1 MKTKEIKLAIVAIL
15 SICIIYFGIIFLK
28 GLKLFS
34 TDNIYFVEMKDVGGL
49 AKSAEVTSKGMKVGL
64 VKDITYNSDN
74 QMLSVEVELNE
85 GIVPTQGS
93 YANITKELLG
103 APKLNIVMGE
113 NPKALLN
120 RGDTIKGVVGT
131 DLMSVANEM
140 IPQIKQLQ
148 PKLDSILTAINNIV
162 NDPAIMESLN
172 NLEYASRN
180 LKTTSN
186 KINSMLDS
194 DMPQLINKANK
205 ICNNLQNT
213 TDNINKIDIIS
224 IADNAN
230 QTLVTTNQ
238 TMQELKVFTN
248 NLNNPNSSLGR
259 LMNDPNIYNNLDST
273 TLNASRLLED
283 IRLNPK
289 RYINFS
295 LIGKKSK

>member
-103 APKLNIVMGE
+103 APKLNIVLGE

>member
-194 DMPQLINKANK
+194 DMPQLIDKANK

>member
-49 AKSAEVTSKGMKVGL
+49 VKSAEVTSKGMKVGL

>member
-1 MKTKEIKLAIVAIL
+1 MKTKEIKLALVAIL

-120 RGDTIKGVVGT
+120 RGDTIKGVVGP

-162 NDPAIMESLN
+162 NDPAIMESLS

-186 KINSMLDS
+186 KINSVLDS
-194 DMPQLINKANK
+194 EMPQLVNKANK

-213 TDNINKIDIIS
+213 TDKINKIDIVG

-248 NLNNPNSSLGR
+248 TLNNPNSSLGR

>member
-1 MKTKEIKLAIVAIL
+1 
-15 SICIIYFGIIFLK
+15 
-28 GLKLFS
+28 
-34 TDNIYFVEMKDVGGL
+34 MKDVGGL

-162 NDPAIMESLN
+162 NDPAIMESLS

-186 KINSMLDS
+186 KINSVLDS
-194 DMPQLINKANK
+194 EMPQLVNKANK

-213 TDNINKIDIIS
+213 TDKINKIDIVG

-248 NLNNPNSSLGR
+248 TLNNPNSSLGR

>member
-1 MKTKEIKLAIVAIL
+1 MKTKEIKLALVAIL

-162 NDPAIMESLN
+162 NDPAIMESLS

-186 KINSMLDS
+186 KINSVLDS
-194 DMPQLINKANK
+194 EMPQLVNKANK

-213 TDNINKIDIIS
+213 TDKINKIDIVG

-248 NLNNPNSSLGR
+248 TLNNPNSSLGR

>member
-49 AKSAEVTSKGMKVGL
+49 AKSAEVTSKGMKIGL

-172 NLEYASRN
+172 NLKYASRN

>member
-186 KINSMLDS
+186 KINSMLDN

>member
-120 RGDTIKGVVGT
+120 HGDTIKGVVGT

>member
-1 MKTKEIKLAIVAIL
+1 
-15 SICIIYFGIIFLK
+15 
-28 GLKLFS
+28 
-34 TDNIYFVEMKDVGGL
+34 
-49 AKSAEVTSKGMKVGL
+49 
-64 VKDITYNSDN
+64 
-74 QMLSVEVELNE
+74 ML
-85 GIVPTQGS
+85 I
-93 YANITKELLG
+93 AADCDK
-103 APKLNIVMGE
+103 
-113 NPKALLN
+113 
-120 RGDTIKGVVGT
+120 
-131 DLMSVANEM
+131 
-140 IPQIKQLQ
+140 
-148 PKLDSILTAINNIV
+148 
-162 NDPAIMESLN
+162 
-172 NLEYASRN
+172 
-180 LKTTSN
+180 
-186 KINSMLDS
+186 
-194 DMPQLINKANK
+194 NK

>member
-1 MKTKEIKLAIVAIL
+1 MKTKEIKLALVAIL

-186 KINSMLDS
+186 KINSVLDS
-194 DMPQLINKANK
+194 EMPQLVNKANK

-213 TDNINKIDIIS
+213 TDKINKIDIVG

-248 NLNNPNSSLGR
+248 TLNNPNSSLGR